1 MAVRDVQN
9 GSELRTD
16 PRADAAAAGLR
27 YVEDTEPGLSRRR
40 RGRGFEYL
48 DIRGK
53 TLGDADTKE
62 RVSSLAIPPA
72 WRDVWICPH
81 PDGHLQATGVD
92 AALLMQRAVT
102 LVEPA
107 LPVMRPG
114 GTVPLAEGAP
124 GYAAVRF
131 LHQRR
136 LLTQGWNEHEL
147 TQETWSGML
156 GAFLD
161 WYDLN
166 GPLPDAP
173 STAGD
178 VVDDVAVVLE
188 RVARTIRPA
197 ALLASDPADGNKLKF
212 WAIIWN
218 WTVYPRLLVV
228 RPDVEVDL
236 GNDPRA
242 VLPNLGNCAVRVT
255 NFVTAPQ
262 ETAKRLFLTH
272 NDSRMY
278 IVGSQPERSGW
289 PLEITAG
296 AELEAFDF
304 SLAELGGVNVYAAV
318 FDGPEVGFG
327 TILGLM
333 TRVRTNMSPV
343 AFLSHMQTP

>member
-1 MAVRDVQN
+1 MHRETRSLLFLLVALLL
-9 GSELRTD
+9 ST
-16 PRADAAAAGLR
+16 AAAQVCRAELASALP
-27 YVEDTEPGLSRRR
+27 DTA
-40 RGRGFEYL
+40 L
-48 DIRGK
+48 DR
-53 TLGDADTKE
+53 
-62 RVSSLAIPPA
+62 PA
-72 WRDVWICPH
+72 S
-81 PDGHLQATGVD
+81 GVD
-92 AALLMQRAVT
+92 AALVLKRAVD

-107 LPVMRPG
+107 LPVLRAG
-114 GTVPLAEGAP
+114 GTVPLSEDAV

-136 LLTQGWNEHEL
+136 LLPQGWSEGEL
-147 TQETWSGML
+147 TTEAWSAML
-156 GAFLD
+156 GGFLA
-161 WYDLN
+161 WYGLN
-166 GPLPDAP
+166 GPP
-173 STAGD
+173 STAPVTAAD
-178 VVDDVAVVLE
+178 VVDDVATVLE
-188 RVARTIRPA
+188 RVAGTIRPA
-197 ALLASDPADGNKLKF
+197 ALLASDPSDGNKLKF

-228 RPDVEVDL
+228 RPDEGVEL

-278 IVGSQPERSGW
+278 IVASLPDRVGAW
-289 PLEITAG
+289 PLEIAAG
-296 AELEAFDF
+296 AELDAFDF
-304 SLAELGGVNVYAAV
+304 SLPELGAVNVYAAV

-333 TRVRTNMSPV
+333 TRVRTNMSPM